1 MSLGRIAY
9 PLKAHEPGLII
20 LTGTLTGGGSATNI
34 TVSDFK
40 GVTGAT
46 RSALGR
52 YTLVLPGVGTL
63 NVQSIQATVESAVGL
78 RNVNIRSYTPS
89 TRTLVVDISD
99 LATPTQVDL
108 TTAEKLHLTVFVK
121 DSAAL

>member
-9 PLKAHEPGLII
+9 PLKAHKPGLII

-34 TVSDFK
+34 TVTNFK

-52 YTLVLPGVGTL
+52 YTIVLPGVGSL
-63 NVQSIQATVESAVGL
+63 RVASIQACVESAVGL
-78 RNVNIRSYTPS
+78 RNVNIRSYTES
-89 TRTLVVDISD
+89 TRTLIVDISD

-108 TTAEKLHLTVFVK
+108 TTAEKLHLTVFVA

>member
-9 PLKAHEPGLII
+9 PLKAHKPGLII
-20 LTGTLTGGGSATNI
+20 LAGTLTGGGSTTDI
-34 TVSDFK
+34 TVTDFK
-40 GVTGAT
+40 GVSGAT

-52 YTLVLPGVGTL
+52 YTMVLPGVGTL
-63 NVQSIQATVESAVGL
+63 NVACIQATVESDNGL
-78 RNVNIRSYTPS
+78 RIATIRSYTPA

-99 LATPTQVDL
+99 VATPTQTDL
-108 TTAEKLHLTVFVK
+108 ATDEKLHLTVFVA